1 MVSQK
6 NVGPYVAVILDGFGM
21 APKYEGNAVE
31 LARKPNYEKLKE
43 QYPYTE
49 LGASGEDVGLKVDGM
64 SGSEVGHIN
73 IGAGRVIEQES
84 KIISQSIDDKTFF
97 KNPALLKVIT
107 HVQNIGSRLHL
118 VGLLSS
124 DDSPHSK
131 IKHFTAILEMAKQ
144 NGINEVFIHFFT
156 DGRDSRPQSA
166 EQHLKKWENKME
178 TMGIGKV
185 ATIGGRF
192 YGMDRVKNWNR
203 LKMAYNSMVKGEG
216 EVAKSAQEAIS
227 KARAHKLT
235 DEYILPTVIHEQ
247 GRPVAQIEDNDAVVF
262 FNLRSDRAR
271 QLTKLFVLEESTET
285 ELPQPRVKNLFFVTL
300 TDFGPDINTQ
310 SAFTASNIYQT
321 LPSALANSRQL
332 YISETEKFAH
342 VTFFLN
348 GGFADS
354 VAGEKRIM
362 IPSPDVNSYAET
374 PEMSAKSITDV
385 IIKYI
390 GEETYDF
397 ILVNYPNPDM
407 LGHTGD
413 IKATV
418 RGIEFVDKCL
428 GRIRKEIQNKEG
440 GMFIFAD
447 HGNADEMLDKKTGEK
462 LTFHTKNPVPFI
474 MACDNL
480 KGKKL
485 TTGGKLSNIT
495 PSILKTMNIKKERKM
510 GEELF

>member
-1 MVSQK
+1 MESQK
-6 NVGPYVAVILDGFGM
+6 NTNPYVAVILDGFGM

-31 LARKPNYEKLKE
+31 LARKPNYDKLKK

-49 LGASGEDVGLKVDGM
+49 LGASGKDVGLEAGGM
-64 SGSEVGHIN
+64 SGSEVGHTN

-84 KIISQSIDDKTFF
+84 KIISQGIDDKTFF
-97 KNPALLKVIT
+97 QNPVLLKAVN
-107 HVQNIGSRLHL
+107 HVEKIGSRLHL

-124 DDSPHSK
+124 DNSPHSK
-131 IKHFTAILEMAKQ
+131 LKHFTAILEIAKQ
-144 NGINEVFIHFFT
+144 KGISEVFIHFFT
-156 DGRDSRPQSA
+156 DGRDSKPQSA
-166 EQHLKKWENKME
+166 EKHLKKWNNIMD
-178 TMGIGKV
+178 TIGIGKV
-185 ATIGGRF
+185 ATVGGRF
-192 YGMDRVKNWNR
+192 YGMDRVKNWDR
-203 LKMAYNSMVKGEG
+203 LKMAYNAMAKGEG
-216 EVAKSAQEAIS
+216 EKADSAQEAI
-227 KARAHKLT
+227 KQARAQKLI
-235 DEYILPTVIHEQ
+235 DEYILPTVIYEQ
-247 GRPVAQIEDNDAVVF
+247 GKPVAKIADNDAVIF

-300 TDFGPDINTQ
+300 TDFGPDINTHT
-310 SAFTASNIYQT
+310 AFAANNIYQT

-348 GGFADS
+348 GGFPDS

-374 PEMSAKSITDV
+374 PEMSAKAITDV
-385 IIKYI
+385 IIKYT
-390 GEETYDF
+390 EEEAYDF

-418 RGIEFVDKCL
+418 KGIEFVDKCL
-428 GRIRKEIQNKEG
+428 GRLWKEIQKREG
-440 GMFIFAD
+440 GMFVFAD

-462 LTFHTKNPVPFI
+462 LTFHTTNPVPFI
-474 MACDNL
+474 MAYDKL
-480 KGKKL
+480 RGKKL
-485 TTGGKLSNIT
+485 ATGGKLGNIA
-495 PSILKTMNIKKERKM
+495 PSILKTMDIKKERKM